1 MALDELFESLLTRG
15 RSEQCAEEVNEM
27 FKQGF
32 VPLYG
37 LLKPAPNFNYCR
49 RIEIFLN
56 FKERKKKE
64 ENPNIPMPFQ
74 ELVFLQASLN

>member
-1 MALDELFESLLTRG
+1 MDELFESLLTRG
-15 RSEQCAEEVNEM
+15 RREQCAEEVNDM

-37 LLKPAPNFNYCR
+37 LLKPASNFNWCR
-49 RIEIFLN
+49 RIQIFLN

-64 ENPNIPMPFQ
+64 EENPNIPMSFQ
-74 ELVFLQASLN
+74 GLVFLQASLN